1 VALLTLMHV
10 ALPAA
15 AAAAC
20 RAQTSDL
27 LARSSANKALQGVQL
42 SRF

>member
-10 ALPAA
+10 ALP